1 MYMRKIYQYLLILI
15 IVLLLFPFI
24 IGKLIVLPTYL
35 GNIPGSESDWLLF
48 WATYIGA
55 SATAIMAWLTY
66 KMFRQNKDLLDAQKL
81 RWETERRG
89 ILSFSVVNFKG
100 LYCFE
105 LQNIGLSV
113 ITDITFSF
121 NYEFLDCFPRKDIR
135 EYLVSSG
142 NNRLRLVPSSLKYYP
157 IFQSNFE
164 DDLIILGIPME
175 KGKVKETIEKLRN
188 VQIEIKGSY
197 LTIEKVYE
205 INENFKIG
213 NFLTNALM
221 VENGVEKELKSI
233 TKGINKIN
241 ETLQAK

>member
-1 MYMRKIYQYLLILI
+1 MRKIYPYLLILVI
-15 IVLLLFPFI
+15 GLLPFI
-24 IGKLIVLPTYL
+24 IGKLIVSPIDI
-35 GNIPGSESDWLLF
+35 GNIAGSESDWLLF

-89 ILSFSVVNFKG
+89 ILSFSVVNIKDLFC
-100 LYCFE
+100 LE
-105 LQNIGLSV
+105 VQNIGLSV

-121 NYEFLDCFPRKDIR
+121 NQDFLDCFPRKEIGD
-135 EYLVSSG
+135 YLVCSG
-142 NNRLRLVPSSLKYYP
+142 TNRSRLVPSSLKDYP

-197 LTIEKVYE
+197 LTIEKVHE